1 MSTIFRIHRA
11 IEASLVDYLKA
22 QINLSFTGVTV
33 IKGNSKVYNSDV
45 IMPIV
50 AVVLSDN
57 IHKPSEIGNTATWRD
72 SLVIINLYCKD
83 MGFTLDL
90 KEYIITKIKGG
101 CVYYKYTIENG
112 VVSSKIA
119 DGRIQIKNLRDT
131 PIELDIDKST
141 LKEKDRNRWGITF
154 SVRTNKLEE

>member
-1 MSTIFRIHRA
+1 MSTIYRTHRA
-11 IEASLVDYLKA
+11 IEKTLIDYLQT

-33 IKGNSKVYNSDV
+33 IKGNSRVYNSDV
-45 IMPIV
+45 PMPIV
-50 AVVLSDN
+50 ALVLSDN

-90 KEYIITKIKGG
+90 KEYIITKIKSG

-112 VVSSKIA
+112 AVSSKIA
-119 DGRIQIKNLRDT
+119 DGRIQVKNLRDA

-141 LKEKDRNRWGITF
+141 LKEKDRNRWQITA
-154 SVRTNKLEE
+154 SVRTSKLEE